1 MRFKVLG
8 AITTITGVIKLPAR
22 PQLDYSVIKPDLCTL
37 FVLTLFAVLQQFKF
51 MLYFFSVTFGTC

>member
-1 MRFKVLG
+1 MALKLKLQINRL
-8 AITTITGVIKLPAR
+8 TGVIKLPAR